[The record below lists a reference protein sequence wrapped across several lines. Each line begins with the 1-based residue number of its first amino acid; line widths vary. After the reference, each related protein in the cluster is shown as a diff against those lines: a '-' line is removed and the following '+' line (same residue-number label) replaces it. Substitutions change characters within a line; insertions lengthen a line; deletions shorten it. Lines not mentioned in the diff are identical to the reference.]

1 MWVFNC
7 CFLHGIFSDLFLP
20 TILIELKF
28 LCKGN
33 ILTTWWPHVGM
44 DLWIKDTTQTCA
56 LGINNNIL
64 TGTEF
69 GIRVQHKDITCG
81 WFCQQ
86 TRERQPEVNTEG
98 FGKRPAL
105 KKKKIKDEPKN
116 QNLTA
121 KDRKSQDQL
130 KAAVN
135 KCTGGHLLQR
145 VSVKARLGWLP
156 WQCST
161 LELSSLQPSLCGNW
175 L

>member
-1 MWVFNC
+1 MWHYLMWVFNC

-64 TGTEF
+64 TGIEF

-86 TRERQPEVNTEG
+86 NRERQPEMNTEG

-105 KKKKIKDEPKN
+105 KKKKKKN
-116 QNLTA
+116 QRWT
-121 KDRKSQDQL
+121 KKSKSDCQGQKITGPAQSSSEQVHWRSL
-130 KAAVN
+130 AAE
-135 KCTGGHLLQR
+135 GQR
-145 VSVKARLGWLP
+145 
-156 WQCST
+156 
-161 LELSSLQPSLCGNW
+161 
-175 L
+175 